1 MEKIFKKNEID
12 FYKNK
17 ISIQFNEESGYNIC
31 NKDLNKKVIVE
42 CYYDNNRFKGETVQR
57 LMKGNNPNSKSIAIS
72 FEHSKITELL
82 KVRVTIKEKEDL
94 ERFLEIV
101 LF

>member
-42 CYYDNNRFKGETVQR
+42 CYYDNNRF
-57 LMKGNNPNSKSIAIS
+57 MKGNNPNSKSIAIS